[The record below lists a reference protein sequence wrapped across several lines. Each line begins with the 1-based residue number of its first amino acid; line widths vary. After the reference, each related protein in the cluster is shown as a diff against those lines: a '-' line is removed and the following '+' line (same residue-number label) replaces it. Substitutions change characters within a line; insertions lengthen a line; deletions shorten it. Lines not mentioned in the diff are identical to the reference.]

1 MSAKEIIGIVIAKSL
16 DKTAIVK
23 TQNKSSHDKYVKI
36 IKKVKKYTVHD
47 KKGIS
52 IVGDKVI
59 ILQTRPLSKTK
70 RWVIKSIL

>member
-1 MSAKEIIGIVIAKSL
+1 MSAKEIIGIVITKSL

-23 TQNKSSHDKYVKI
+23 TQSKSSHERYVKI

-47 KKGIS
+47 RENIS
-52 IVGDKVI
+52 RVGDKVI